1 MLVRRN
7 HLVPVTHAPFEHHLD
22 RLFRDV
28 LGSFPT
34 TDEAPR
40 GGQMPA
46 VNVREDETSFR
57 VEAELPGFAESDL
70 NVTVLGD
77 TLRLEGKRE
86 ETHEENAKVYH
97 RERWSGEFSR
107 TLRFP
112 VDIDDSKVDAHFK
125 NGVLSITLGK
135 AQAALPRKIQV
146 QG

>member
-7 HLVPVTHAPFEHHLD
+7 HLAPVSHTPFENHLD

-28 LGSFPT
+28 LGGTSGW
-34 TDEAPR
+34 EGAGWEGR
-40 GGQMPA
+40 VPA
-46 VNVREDETSFR
+46 VNAWEDETSYH
-57 VEAELPGFAESDL
+57 VEAELPGFEEKDL
-70 NVTVLGD
+70 NLTVLGD

-86 ETHEENAKVYH
+86 ETHEENARIYH

-146 QG
+146 KG